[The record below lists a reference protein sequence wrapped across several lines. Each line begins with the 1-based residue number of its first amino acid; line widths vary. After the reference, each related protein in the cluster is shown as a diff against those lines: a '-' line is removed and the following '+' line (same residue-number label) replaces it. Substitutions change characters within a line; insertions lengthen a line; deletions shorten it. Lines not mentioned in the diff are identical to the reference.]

1 MEKCVA
7 VQLNQYLND
16 NCLLEEFQSAYK
28 IAHSTETA
36 LLKIQSDFLMSLD
49 NGKAVVLAFLDM
61 SAAFDT
67 VNHKILLSRLSESF
81 GIKGMALKWFNSY
94 LTNRKQF
101 VAINNAVSS
110 VWDQCLK
117 DRCLVRFCMSCIRPR

>member
-1 MEKCVA
+1 MSFKRVKCVA

-36 LLKIQSDFLMSLD
+36 LLKIQSDILMSLD
-49 NGKAVVLAFLDM
+49 NGKAVVLVFLDM

-94 LTNRKQF
+94 LTNRK
-101 VAINNAVSS
+101 
-110 VWDQCLK
+110 
-117 DRCLVRFCMSCIRPR
+117 

>member
-7 VQLNQYLND
+7 VQLYQYLKD

-36 LLKIQSDFLMSLD
+36 PLKIQIKGHSLMSLD
-49 NGKAVVLAFLDM
+49 NGKAVVLVFLDM

-67 VNHKILLSRLSESF
+67 VNHRILLSRLSESF
-81 GIKGMALKWFNSY
+81 GMKGQALK
-94 LTNRKQF
+94 
-101 VAINNAVSS
+101 
-110 VWDQCLK
+110 
-117 DRCLVRFCMSCIRPR
+117 